1 MALSLPGMKRV
12 GESQRSSGE
21 GIASPGRMKR
31 LSVCMIVGLIVVFS
45 LGSVSQ
51 AADGLEGQGI
61 SERVTKAVSLPEL
74 IRMAL
79 ERNPRIAASQHG
91 IQAAARGVDV
101 AKGQRF
107 GRLEF
112 KSEDFTYGP
121 LNNRLPMQALIVD
134 QGKIVQSGAAEF
146 NRNLFSFGG
155 VLTIPIYTGGR
166 ITNQI
171 RLEEIAER
179 LAADR
184 LAQTRDELIF
194 NVSSAYYA
202 VLQIKE
208 FIKATEKSVER
219 LEESKRIVDARLKVG
234 KAAPADVFKINT
246 RLSAVR
252 QELIRINNALALVYG
267 AINTLLGVDAHAAPP
282 RIEAALTY
290 QSAPLDL
297 SKNVEDAMA
306 RRPDLQA
313 KQKEVEIQEKKIRI
327 AFAEALPQVTFN
339 GTASGVM
346 GEESKL
352 FDQQFGGVSL
362 SVPLFAGGTI
372 QAKVAQ
378 ERARLLQIKEDLAQL
393 KLEVT
398 QSVQSAYLNTTEAEK
413 RIAVAEAARVE
424 AREVLRV
431 EQLKVEVGKGVIE
444 NLLDAQAALL
454 QTEQSYAA
462 ALADANTARVALAK
476 AIGAI
481 EIQE

>member
-1 MALSLPGMKRV
+1 MRRTRLKLGLVGMVVAMTVAGPLLVRV
-12 GESQRSSGE
+12 VVAEESVRQD
-21 GIASPGRMKR
+21 
-31 LSVCMIVGLIVVFS
+31 
-45 LGSVSQ
+45 
-51 AADGLEGQGI
+51 AA
-61 SERVTKAVSLPEL
+61 VTAGMPLSLPEL
-74 IRMAL
+74 IRLAL
-79 ERNPRIAASQHG
+79 ERNPRIAAARHG
-91 IQAAARGVDV
+91 IQVAAKSVDA

-121 LNNRLPMQALIVD
+121 LNNRLPMQSLIVD

-297 SKNVEDAMA
+297 SKSVEEALA

-313 KQKEVEIQEKKIRI
+313 QKKEAEIQEKKIRI

-339 GTASGVM
+339 GRASGVM

-352 FDQQFGGVSL
+352 FDQQFGSVSL

-378 ERARLLQIKEDLAQL
+378 ERARLLQLSQDLAQL

-476 AIGAI
+476 AIGMI